1 MRLPAHPISR
11 RSALTLPPIALAAS
25 QLAAVPPAFA
35 GHPAPAH
42 SRSRRTRALAIR
54 GADLSFTPQLEAAGV
69 RFSDRGKVRPVE
81 RILARHGANYVRLR
95 VWTAPPPGYSDAAS
109 ALAMARRAKRAG
121 MKVLLNLH
129 YSDFWADP
137 AHQTT
142 PAAWQGQD
150 LPTLAATV
158 RGYTRAMVAKFARE
172 GAAVDMIQ
180 IGNEVTA
187 GMLWP
192 VGELYPAGQPQ
203 RWAEF
208 TTLLTAG
215 IAGAREGNPGRHRLD
230 VMVHIDRGGDNG
242 GAVWFYDHIA
252 AEGVDFDVI
261 GLSYYPFWHGPLAA
275 LRANLN
281 DLATRYGKPLVVV
294 EAAYPWTLDN
304 GDQLAN
310 FITSPD
316 QLPDGAQYPATPA
329 GQVAYFEAL
338 RTVLS
343 EVPGGLGAGFF
354 DWSPE
359 WIPGVGWAPGEG
371 NPNDNLTMFDWTGAA
386 LPVVRAFRPPH

>member
-1 MRLPAHPISR
+1 MRPLSR
-11 RSALTLPPIALAAS
+11 RAVLAVPPLAVAAS
-25 QLAAVPPAFA
+25 QLAPSPAAAGRPPR
-35 GHPAPAH
+35 PP
-42 SRSRRTRALAIR
+42 RALSIR

-69 RFSDRGKVRPVE
+69 RYTDRGRVRPVE
-81 RILARHGANYVRLR
+81 RILAAHGANYVRLR
-95 VWTAPPPGYSDAAS
+95 VWTAPPAGYSDAAS

-121 MKVLLNLH
+121 LKVLLNLH

-142 PAAWQGQD
+142 PAAWQGRD
-150 LPTLAATV
+150 LPALAATV
-158 RGYTRAMVAKFARE
+158 RGYTRGIVAGFARQ

-192 VGELYPAGQPQ
+192 VGQLYPADGTQ

-208 TTLLTAG
+208 TTLLKAG
-215 IAGAREGNPGRHRLD
+215 IAGAREGNPGNHRLD
-230 VMVHIDRGGDNG
+230 VMVHVDRGGDNG

-252 AEGVDFDVI
+252 AEGASFDVI

-275 LRANLN
+275 LRANLG
-281 DLATRYGKPLVVV
+281 DLSTRYGKPLVVA

-304 GDQLAN
+304 GGQLGN
-310 FITSPD
+310 FIGSPD
-316 QLPDGAQYPATPA
+316 QLPDGAQFPATPA
-329 GQVAYFEAL
+329 GQAAYFEAL
-338 RTVLS
+338 RSVLS
-343 EVPGGLGAGFF
+343 GVPGGLGAGFF
-354 DWSPE
+354 DWSPA

-386 LPVVRAFRPPH
+386 LPVIDAFRPADRRA